1 VAVTVLRRALLG
13 APFLVASAA
22 REAGAQTGAQAA
34 WPARPLRLVVGFPP
48 GGAVDVAARL
58 VADLLAPL
66 LGQPVAVEN
75 RPGGSGTIGVAAVAH
90 APPDGYTLGAV
101 AVNSL
106 AIHPYLF
113 ARLPY
118 DPERDLL
125 PVSLAWEAPLVLVVP
140 AAHVPAR
147 TAAEL
152 VAWARTR
159 RGGVAFGSSGIGTTV
174 HLSGELFCRRAG
186 VEGLH
191 VPFRGG
197 AEAMT
202 ALLRGDLAFTVDN
215 VPTALPGI
223 RGGALRALAVTAAE
237 RWPDL
242 PDVPTMAEAGIPDL
256 VATSWGAICAPAGT
270 PAPVVARLSAA
281 MRALA
286 AEPSAQERFRPTG
299 NRLLGTTPEEAA
311 ARAARERPMWRDV
324 VRASGATLD

>member
-1 VAVTVLRRALLG
+1 MRRRALLA
-13 APFLVASAA
+13 APLLGLAA
-22 REAGAQTGAQAA
+22 PLPVRAQG
-34 WPARPLRLVVGFPP
+34 WPTRSPRLVVGFPP
-48 GGAVDVAARL
+48 GGAVDIAARFI
-58 VADLLAPL
+58 ADLLAPR
-66 LGQPVAVEN
+66 LGQAVVVEN
-75 RPGGSGTIGVAAVAH
+75 RPGGSGTIGVTAVAQ
-90 APPDGYTLGAV
+90 AAPDGYTLGAV

-106 AIHPYLF
+106 SIHPYLF

-147 TAAEL
+147 TVAEL
-152 VAWARTR
+152 VAWAGRQ
-159 RGGVAFGSSGIGTTV
+159 RGGVSFGSSGVGTTV

-186 VEGLH
+186 ITGVH

-202 ALLRGDLAFTVDN
+202 SLLRGDLGFVVDN

-223 RGGALRALAVTAAE
+223 RSGVLRPLAVTSAA

-242 PDVPTMAEAGIPDL
+242 PEVPTMAEAGVPEL

-270 PAPVVARLSAA
+270 DAAIVGRLSAA

-286 AEPSAQERFRPTG
+286 ADPAAQERFQPTG
-299 NRLLGTTPEEAA
+299 NRLLGTTPEEAS

>member
-1 VAVTVLRRALLG
+1 MRRRALLAASLLG
-13 APFLVASAA
+13 LAAPLPL
-22 REAGAQTGAQAA
+22 RAQG
-34 WPARPLRLVVGFPP
+34 WPMRAPRLVVGFPP
-48 GGAVDVAARL
+48 GGAVDIAARL
-58 VADLLAPL
+58 IADLLAPR
-66 LGQPVAVEN
+66 LGQGVVVEN
-75 RPGGSGTIGVAAVAH
+75 RPGGSGTIGVTAVAQ
-90 APPDGYTLGAV
+90 AAPDGYTLGAV

-106 AIHPYLF
+106 SIHPYLF

-140 AAHVPAR
+140 AAHVSAR
-147 TAAEL
+147 TVAEL
-152 VAWARTR
+152 VEWAGRQ
-159 RGGVAFGSSGIGTTV
+159 RGGVSFGSSGVGTTV

-186 VEGLH
+186 ITGVH

-202 ALLRGDLAFTVDN
+202 SLLRGDLGFVVDN

-223 RGGALRALAVTAAE
+223 RSGVLRPLAVTSAG

-242 PDVPTMAEAGIPDL
+242 PEVPTMAEAGVPEL

-270 PAPVVARLSAA
+270 DAAIVGRLSAA

-286 AEPSAQERFRPTG
+286 ADPAAQERFRPTG

>member
-1 VAVTVLRRALLG
+1 MHRRTLLAAPALI
-13 APFLVASAA
+13 ALVPPPA
-22 REAGAQTGAQAA
+22 RAQA
-34 WPARPLRLVVGFPP
+34 WPTRSLRMVVGFPP
-48 GGAVDVAARL
+48 GGAVDIAARL
-58 VADLLAPL
+58 VADLLTPR
-66 LGQPVAVEN
+66 LGQSVVVEN
-75 RPGGSGTIGVAAVAH
+75 RPGGSGTIGVTAVAQ
-90 APPDGYTLGAV
+90 AAPDGYTLGAI

-106 AIHPYLF
+106 SIHPYLF

-147 TAAEL
+147 DVAEL
-152 VAWARTR
+152 VAWARR
-159 RGGVAFGSSGIGTTV
+159 QRGGVSFGSSGVGTTV

-186 VEGLH
+186 IQGVH

-197 AEAMT
+197 SEAMT
-202 ALLRGDLAFTVDN
+202 SLLRGDLGFVVDN
-215 VPTALPGI
+215 VPTALPAI
-223 RGGALRALAVTAAE
+223 RSGALRPLAVTSAE

-242 PDVPTMAEAGIPDL
+242 PEVPTMAEAGVPDL
-256 VATSWGAICAPAGT
+256 VATSWGTVCAPAGT
-270 PAPVVARLSAA
+270 DAAIVARLSDA

-286 AEPSAQERFRPTG
+286 ADPAAAERFRPTG

>member
-1 VAVTVLRRALLG
+1 MRRRTLLAAPVLAALAPPRA
-13 APFLVASAA
+13 
-22 REAGAQTGAQAA
+22 RAQA
-34 WPARPLRLVVGFPP
+34 WPARSIRLVAGFPP
-48 GGAVDVAARL
+48 GGAVDIAARL
-58 VADLLAPL
+58 IADLLTPK
-66 LGQPVAVEN
+66 LGQPVVVEN
-75 RPGGSGTIGVAAVAH
+75 RPGGRGTIGVTAVAQ
-90 APPDGYTLGAV
+90 AAPDGYTLGAI

-147 TAAEL
+147 DVAEL
-152 VAWARTR
+152 VAWARR
-159 RGGVAFGSSGIGTTV
+159 QRGGVSFGSSGVGTTV

-186 VEGLH
+186 IQGVH

-197 AEAMT
+197 SEALT
-202 ALLRGDLAFTVDN
+202 SLLRGDLAFAVDN
-215 VPTALPGI
+215 VPTALSSI
-223 RGGALRALAVTAAE
+223 RSGALRPLAVTSAE

-242 PDVPTMAEAGIPDL
+242 PEVPTMAEAGVADM
-256 VATSWGAICAPAGT
+256 VATSWGTVCVPAQTEAPI
-270 PAPVVARLSAA
+270 VARLSEA

-286 AEPSAQERFRPTG
+286 ADPAAQEKFRPTG
-299 NRLLGTTPEEAA
+299 NRLLGTTPEDAA